1 VAVPRIAT
9 NCEKSRALRKSEIQR
24 GIDDMHDQTLYLCRR
39 RAFTIL
45 ELLVVV
51 AIIGVLVAML
61 FPALMAAR
69 ESARC
74 MQCKNNMREIG
85 VAIQQ
90 HHDAVKRFPEA
101 GKVASDKISGF
112 GWAVAL
118 LPYLEESSLAMS
130 IHSKLSISAP
140 QNDVARNTDLPI
152 MRCPSDISDPTF
164 ELLPEP
170 VTPAAKSTSTKAKSA
185 PNPNESLVRLPVANY
200 LGVFGTLEADETF
213 PSPAGDGAIVFNR
226 TVRVADLQ
234 RGSSHTI
241 IVGERPMAMVPS
253 TWYGVNFK
261 GEDAACRLVGS
272 AITSPNCELC
282 DECEFGSRH
291 SGGSNFAWADGHVTL
306 VPDEI
311 DRTEY
316 QLLSKRRMN

>member
-1 VAVPRIAT
+1 MRNKCLHAH
-9 NCEKSRALRKSEIQR
+9 QR
-24 GIDDMHDQTLYLCRR
+24 L
-39 RAFTIL
+39 AFTIL
-45 ELLVVV
+45 ELLVVI
-51 AIIGVLVAML
+51 AIIGVLVGML

-74 MQCKNNMREIG
+74 MQCRNNLREIG

-90 HHDAVKRFPEA
+90 HHDAVKKFPGA
-101 GKVASDKISGF
+101 WKVASDNISGF
-112 GWAVAL
+112 GWAIAL
-118 LPYLEESSLAMS
+118 LPYLEESSVARS
-130 IHSKLSISAP
+130 INYMVPISAP
-140 QNDVARNTDLPI
+140 QNDIARNTDLPI

-164 ELLPEP
+164 DLLPEP
-170 VTPAAKSTSTKAKSA
+170 VAPSAHASSKNAAPQKDPNA
-185 PNPNESLVRLPVANY
+185 PLLRLPTANY
-200 LGVFGTLEADETF
+200 IGVFGTLEADETF
-213 PSPAGDGAIVFNR
+213 PAPAGDGPIVYNR
-226 TVRVADLQ
+226 TVRVVDLQ

-272 AITSPNCELC
+272 AITAPNCQPC

-306 VPDEI
+306 VPDDI

>member
-1 VAVPRIAT
+1 MRDKAFCA
-9 NCEKSRALRKSEIQR
+9 
-24 GIDDMHDQTLYLCRR
+24 DQR

-51 AIIGVLVAML
+51 AIIGVLVGIL

-74 MQCKNNMREIG
+74 MQCKNNLREVG

-90 HHDAVKRFPEA
+90 HHDAVKKFPEA
-101 GKVASDKISGF
+101 WKAAPDKISGF

-118 LPYLEESSLAMS
+118 LPYLEESSLAKNINS
-130 IHSKLSISAP
+130 RLPVSAP
-140 QNDVARNTDLPI
+140 QNDATRSIDLPI

-164 ELLPEP
+164 ELLPESVAP
-170 VTPAAKSTSTKAKSA
+170 GAHAMSTKAHSA
-185 PNPNESLVRLPVANY
+185 PDPNVSLVRLPSANY

-213 PSPAGDGAIVFNR
+213 PAPAGDGPIVFNR
-226 TVRVADLQ
+226 TVRIADLQ
-234 RGSSHTI
+234 RGTNHTI
-241 IVGERPMAMVPS
+241 IVGERSASMVPS

-272 AITSPNCELC
+272 AITSPNCEPC

-306 VPDEI
+306 VHNDI

-316 QLLSKRRMN
+316 QQLSKRRMN

>member
-1 VAVPRIAT
+1 
-9 NCEKSRALRKSEIQR
+9 
-24 GIDDMHDQTLYLCRR
+24 MHDQQTHTCHRQ
-39 RAFTIL
+39 AFTIL

-51 AIIGVLVAML
+51 AIVCVLIGLL

-69 ESARC
+69 EAARC

-85 VAIQQ
+85 VALQQ
-90 HHDAVKRFPEA
+90 HHDTVKKFPEA
-101 GKVASDKISGF
+101 WKFAPDKVSGF
-112 GWAVAL
+112 GWAVAV
-118 LPYLEESSLAMS
+118 LPYLEESSLAKS
-130 IHSKLSISAP
+130 IHYNLPVAAP
-140 QNDVARNTDLPI
+140 QNDATRSVDLPM

-170 VTPAAKSTSTKAKSA
+170 ASPNGHYASVAASSTLD
-185 PNPNESLVRLPVANY
+185 PNVPLVRLPVANY
-200 LGVFGTLEADETF
+200 MGVFGTLEADDTF
-213 PSPAGDGAIVFNR
+213 PAPAGDGAIVSNR
-226 TVRVADLQ
+226 TVRIADLQ

-241 IVGERPMAMVPS
+241 IVGERPTAMVPS
-253 TWYGVNFK
+253 TWYGVTFK

-272 AITSPNCELC
+272 AITSPNCQPC

-306 VPDEI
+306 VPDDI
-311 DRTEY
+311 DRAEY